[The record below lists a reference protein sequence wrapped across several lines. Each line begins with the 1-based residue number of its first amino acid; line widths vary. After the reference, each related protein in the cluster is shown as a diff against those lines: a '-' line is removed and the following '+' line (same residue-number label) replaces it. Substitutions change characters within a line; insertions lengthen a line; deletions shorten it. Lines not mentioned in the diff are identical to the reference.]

1 MRALVLCALV
11 LCALAA
17 CTYPDKIFEGPFTC
31 LGAPPPTTAKPL
43 VTVGGHVVEPSNLT
57 PISGA
62 MVALQNAQMSSLFM
76 TTTDA
81 SGSFSFTLNTNG
93 TPAVGFDVF
102 ASASGR
108 LSTYYYEPHP
118 ITDDVSTDLALLSS
132 QEAAQL
138 AAGGGVQID
147 ATHGAAL
154 VTIRDC
160 NGTPL
165 AGATVTASAGVV
177 RYFTGVQPSMT
188 ATATDV
194 GGVALIAQLPPGQVT
209 LSATVQGMKLPDHQ
223 FTVIANTF
231 IQTTLPP

>member
-1 MRALVLCALV
+1 MRALV

-17 CTYPDKIFEGPFTC
+17 CTYPDKIYEGPFTC
-31 LGAPPPTTAKPL
+31 LGAPPPTTAKQL
-43 VTVGGHVVEPSNLT
+43 VAVSGHVVEPSNLT

-81 SGSFSFTLNTNG
+81 TGSFSFTFNTNG

-108 LSTYYYEPHP
+108 LSTYYYEPFP
-118 ITDDVSTDLALLSS
+118 ITDDISADLAVLSS

-138 AAGGGVQID
+138 AMGGGVQID
-147 ATHGAAL
+147 TTHGAAL
-154 VTIRDC
+154 VTVRDC
-160 NGTPL
+160 NGTAL
-165 AGATVTASAGVV
+165 ANATVTASLGVV
-177 RYFTGVQPSMT
+177 KYFNGVQPSMT

-194 GGVALIAQLPPGQVT
+194 GGVALIAQVPPGPLT
-209 LSATVQGMKLPDHQ
+209 LSATVQGMKLPDYQ
-223 FTVIANTF
+223 FTVVANTF
-231 IQTTLPP
+231 IQTTLAP

>member
-1 MRALVLCALV
+1 MRALA

-31 LGAPPPTTAKPL
+31 LGAAPPTTAKQL
-43 VTVGGHVVEPSNLT
+43 VMVSGHVVEPSNLS

-62 MVALQNAQMSSLFM
+62 MVALQGAQMTSLFM
-76 TTTDA
+76 ATTDA
-81 SGSFSFTLNTNG
+81 SGGFTFTLNTNG
-93 TPAVGFDVF
+93 TPAAGFDLF
-102 ASASGR
+102 ASATGR

-118 ITDDVSTDLALLSS
+118 ITDDISADLALLST
-132 QEAAQL
+132 QEAAAL
-138 AAGGGVQID
+138 GMGGGVQID

-154 VTIRDC
+154 VTVRDC
-160 NGTPL
+160 NAMPL
-165 AGATVTASAGVV
+165 AAATVTASAGVV
-177 RYFTGVQPSMT
+177 RYFNGVQPSMT
-188 ATATDV
+188 ATATDG
-194 GGVALIAQLPPGQVT
+194 GGVALVAQVPPGPLT